1 MFVQLARWVPA
12 TGIAFAV
19 LVVAAS
25 LLTSDA
31 PGTGATDAEITSY
44 YGDED
49 NRGRERISLLL
60 IGLAVLCFGTF
71 LGSLRGALARAE
83 GEPARITTAAIAG
96 GAVFIA
102 LSGAAHVVGT
112 AVAEAGEAF
121 DDFTVDPDTARVL
134 SSTSRGF
141 FVLSLFAAA
150 VMTFSAATLALWRGA
165 LPRWLGWFG
174 VVATVAA
181 VLGFLG
187 WPSLVVLAWIIATSA
202 YLVWP
207 QRQPAAAEAAG
218 T

>member
-12 TGIAFAV
+12 TGIVFAV

-25 LLTSDA
+25 LLTSDT
-31 PGTGATDAEITSY
+31 PGTGATDAEIVSY
-44 YGDED
+44 YGDDD
-49 NRGRERISLLL
+49 NRTAERISLLL
-60 IGLAVLCFGTF
+60 IGLAVLCFATF

-83 GEPARITTAAIAG
+83 GEPARITTSAIAG

-102 LSGAAHVVGT
+102 LAGAAHVVGT

-134 SSTSRGF
+134 LSTSRGF

-150 VMTFSAATLALWRGA
+150 VMTFSAATVALWMGG

-187 WPSLVVLAWIIATSA
+187 WPSLVVLAWIVATSA

-207 QRQPAAAEAAG
+207 QRQRAAAEAAG
-218 T
+218 A